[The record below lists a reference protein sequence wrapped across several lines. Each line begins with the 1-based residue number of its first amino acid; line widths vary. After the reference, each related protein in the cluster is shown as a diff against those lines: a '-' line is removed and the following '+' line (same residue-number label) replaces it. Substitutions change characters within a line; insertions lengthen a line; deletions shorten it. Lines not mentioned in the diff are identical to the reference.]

1 MTKFW
6 KIAWHEYSRHVF
18 RKRFIFALL
27 SLPLI
32 LALMVGLIIL
42 VIWIDSD
49 PTPLGYIDHSGLLAN
64 PIPPAPVKWPERTT
78 PMLPYADEASAK
90 VDLQSDKLQAY
101 YVIPT
106 DYLQTGEA
114 QLFYLKEPKGITT
127 QQFEVFLAANLLAN
141 QPADVAARLLD
152 GSELVVQSADEGL
165 QSPRDRIAN
174 IILPFLAGI
183 LFIIAMSTSS
193 GYLMQAVVDEK
204 ENRTVEIIV
213 TSVSPGQL
221 MGGKVIADIAVGFT
235 QLVVW
240 TLFIILIL
248 AFGKSYI
255 PSLGGLKFSGE
266 LVAVILAVML
276 PAFIMISGLMAAI
289 GATVAEGS
297 EAQQIMG
304 LFTIPIWLPYM
315 LITLFF
321 QNPNSPLA
329 IAMSLFPLT
338 APMTLSIRLGITPL
352 PAWQIIASIAI
363 LILSAIGALWLA
375 GRAFRLGM
383 LRYGQRLRLKEL
395 FSRQGG

>member
-49 PTPLGYIDHSGLLAN
+49 PTPLGYVDQSGLLAN
-64 PIPPAPVKWPERTT
+64 PIPPEPVKWPERTT
-78 PMLPYADEASAK
+78 PMLPYADEASAT
-90 VDLQSDKLQAY
+90 VDLQSGKLQAY
-101 YVIPT
+101 YVIPI

-114 QLFYLKEPKGITT
+114 QLFYLKEPKGIIT
-127 QQFEVFLAANLLAN
+127 QQFEAFLAANLLAN

-152 GSELVVQSADEGL
+152 GAELIVQSADEGL

-174 IILPFLAGI
+174 LMLPFLAGI

-255 PSLGGLKFSGE
+255 PFLDGLRFSGE

-289 GATVAEGS
+289 GATVTEGT

-304 LFTIPIWLPYM
+304 LFTFPIWLPFM
-315 LITLFF
+315 LVTLFF

-352 PAWQIIASIAI
+352 PAWQIIASITI
-363 LILSAIGALWLA
+363 LVLSAIGALWLA

-395 FSRQGG
+395 FSREGN